1 MSIIFKKTSEFERI
15 RAKIEDHLY
24 YSVLAIQKEPSAALK
39 SVEHFTIA
47 FDRFLST
54 IQAMYQNPS
63 TNEKLG
69 EKSFPIHQGRFRIFY
84 HIRIVNISDFEIT
97 LIDIDDNRQSNLDRF
112 PNHLITFD
120 DEN

>member
-1 MSIIFKKTSEFERI
+1 VSIIFKKTSEFERI

-54 IQAMYQNPS
+54 IQAMYQRMTS
-63 TNEKLG
+63 W
-69 EKSFPIHQGRFRIFY
+69 EKSLFLF
-84 HIRIVNISDFEIT
+84 IRDALEYFTTFE
-97 LIDIDDNRQSNLDRF
+97 S
-112 PNHLITFD
+112 
-120 DEN
+120 